1 MSCDECKH
9 YTALIK
15 PRQGKDKDGHEYA
28 VYGYCFRKMFQ
39 EPYCKGYAVF
49 LPEGECKHVLRQ
61 RNTKAQRM
69 EEEDQVPGQMRLE
82 AYLDTM
88 KEMRND

>member
-1 MSCDECKH
+1 MSCNECKH

-49 LPEGECKHVLRQ
+49 LQEGECKHILRQ
-61 RNTKAQRM
+61 RNTKDQRM

-82 AYLDTM
+82 AYL
-88 KEMRND
+88 KEMTE